1 MHTTHYTLHTNHYTL
16 HIPQYPPHVMTE
28 DRGQRTEDRGQKTED
43 RGQRTEDR
51 GIQADL
57 IFIFSTIGCHIE
69 TTVVVEIV
77 LVKLPTVLFPL
88 KLEHETYHTSCFND
102 CNGITETH
110 PMFNSLFTVVSERT
124 VSTTQQYNVTQSLKR
139 QSFYP

>member
-1 MHTTHYTLHTNHYTL
+1 
-16 HIPQYPPHVMTE
+16 MTE
-28 DRGQRTEDRGQKTED
+28 DRGQRTEDRGQRTEDRGQRTED

-88 KLEHETYHTSCFND
+88 KLEHETYHTSCLNY

-110 PMFNSLFTVVSERT
+110 PMFNSHFTVFSERT
-124 VSTTQQYNVTQSLKR
+124 VCTTQQYNVTESV
-139 QSFYP
+139 